1 VHRIL
6 CTSDLSAA
14 ERAGDDGREPL
25 GPLDNRAQ
33 PVHQTFQDALLG
45 VVIAIADS
53 NPPHPF
59 PNFVYVLS
67 GTLTLR
73 DKASGKTRVVHR
85 GQAVG
90 ESVDDIHRG
99 ESGDEPTVLLITCA
113 GTSGVPISVPAKGE
127 KAEY

>member
-1 VHRIL
+1 
-6 CTSDLSAA
+6 
-14 ERAGDDGREPL
+14 
-25 GPLDNRAQ
+25 
-33 PVHQTFQDALLG
+33 
-45 VVIAIADS
+45 VIAIADS